1 MSDISDFF
9 KMKKYDF
16 RNHGIFRPC
25 GEICVAR
32 PQLLSKKNSSPYTY
46 YVTATVKQLKNGDI
60 LYSEFGI
67 NASNSKIYKYHY
79 LDWDSDGFKFNIVEK
94 DPSSIITI
102 QAFMRGSK
110 VRCGPERWNL
120 MFWNLKRFMDK
131 NGRLPN
137 KH

>member
-1 MSDISDFF
+1 MSDSDSEEEYEF
-9 KMKKYDF
+9 YDYG
-16 RNHGIFRPC
+16 RDKDDKD
-25 GEICVAR
+25 EIIVAGGG
-32 PQLLSKKNSSPYTY
+32 LMNGNAY
-46 YVTATVKQLKNGDI
+46 ATVKQFDNGYI
-60 LYSEFGI
+60 RYHEYGQHAFSRMYR
-67 NASNSKIYKYHY
+67 NHY
-79 LDWDSDGFKFNIVEK
+79 LAWNSSQFNIEEK

-131 NGRLPN
+131 NGRVPN

>member
-16 RNHGIFRPC
+16 RNHGILPC

-32 PQLLSKKNSSPYTY
+32 PQTLSVKNNRYW
-46 YVTATVKQLKNGDI
+46 VTATVKKLKNGDI
-60 LYSEFGI
+60 LYSEYGI

-79 LDWDSDGFKFNIVEK
+79 LDWNSDGFKFNIEEK

-131 NGRLPN
+131 NGRLPAVEI
-137 KH
+137 